1 MFQANVF
8 CQKIAN
14 TMFACLVRITFC
26 LIHMK
31 ILFDLKSVSENQK
44 LINSWPKASALRIHL
59 FSSPFNKNLI
69 LCDIGA
75 SRIVSHLISVA
86 YYISTCIEILLEGL
100 SFALC
105 QLYKNTDICKLKNI
119 DTPGNLAPVFGL
131 KKFLEL
137 Y

>member
-1 MFQANVF
+1 MFQANVL

-14 TMFACLVRITFC
+14 TMFACVVRITFR
-26 LIHMK
+26 LVHMK

-44 LINSWPKASALRIHL
+44 LINNWPKASTLRIHL

-69 LCDIGA
+69 LCDIGP
-75 SRIVSHLISVA
+75 SRIVSYLISVA
-86 YYISTCIEILLEGL
+86 YYISTCIEILLEGH
-100 SFALC
+100 SFALG

-119 DTPGNLAPVFGL
+119 DTPGNLVAVFGPR
-131 KKFLEL
+131 KFLEF